1 MDALIPRDTGA
12 RLATWPCSGG
22 DTCRGCYQNRKI
34 EQYVGDNEAA
44 AITRA
49 TEEGWTTARIHVL
62 DSGALRTFKVWRAA
76 GKYTAREVL

>member
-1 MDALIPRDTGA
+1 MQALIPRDTGGL
-12 RLATWPCSGG
+12 LATWPCSGS
-22 DTCRGCYQNRKI
+22 DACRGCYQNRKI

-49 TEEGWTTARIHVL
+49 TEEGWTTARIHVR

-76 GKYTAREVL
+76 G